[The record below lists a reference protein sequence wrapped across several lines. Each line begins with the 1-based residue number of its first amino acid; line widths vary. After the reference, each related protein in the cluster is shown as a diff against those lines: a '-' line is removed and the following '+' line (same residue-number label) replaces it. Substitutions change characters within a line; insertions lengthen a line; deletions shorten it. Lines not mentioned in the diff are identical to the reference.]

1 METFHHRQESYFK
14 QTTDRII
21 RNFFFPYCVRAQ

>member
-1 METFHHRQESYFK
+1 METFHHNQESYFK

-21 RNFFFPYCVRAQ
+21 RNFIFPYCVRAQ